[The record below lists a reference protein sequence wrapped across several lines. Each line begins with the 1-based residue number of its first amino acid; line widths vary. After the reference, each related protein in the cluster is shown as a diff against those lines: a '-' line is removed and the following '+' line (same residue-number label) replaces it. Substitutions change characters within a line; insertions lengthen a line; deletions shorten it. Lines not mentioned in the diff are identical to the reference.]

1 MKLLTV
7 YVHGIG
13 DHISRD
19 KFKVDWDSAIFQRE
33 MSYRTRAAFWSDIRY
48 PQTVNSKKSL
58 AALAHAELWDVEIR
72 SSFIRVASKFE
83 DGSAERKEFMEK
95 LAARMAGYSHEET
108 QNGQYRGKVLPLPPF
123 LRDPITRAITSLFIK
138 DVAAYF
144 YDDDQRHQIRQ
155 RLIDCL
161 KTPHDN
167 FILVTHSMGT
177 IIAYDVLTDFANS
190 LIPEGIVPESNIK
203 VPLWITIGSPLGIQ
217 EVQDRLKQLKPNFPL
232 KKPSVVGEWRN
243 YADRLDA
250 VAVDPTLADDFKN
263 FQDIQ
268 DFDVK
273 NPDRMDFTQYGAHS
287 GKGYLSLPEVRQTI
301 INNAISI
308 EGQDYLNVLS
318 NFVVPKDV
326 AYMINESP
334 TRRIPVLIELDEK
347 AKGKTL
353 QEKSDSIV
361 SFIEKMTQGSEDVEL
376 DTMKRFVS
384 AKLNARE
391 IDTLA
396 HVAIVKDDNREQ
408 LTISKI
414 WHNNSKRALVNIA
427 SNTVHSTVARL
438 GYAASGKGIAWAVLD
453 SGVEALHP
461 HFGNKSNIKNVFDCT
476 KRGITKVELANSHDK
491 NGHGTHVC
499 GIISGEGTEKNDP
512 KNPFTGIAPEAELHV
527 YKVLKDN
534 GSGDDSYIIKAL
546 DHIADINQNASK
558 LLIQGVNLSLGG
570 PFDSTVFA
578 CGHSPLCRELKRLW
592 RQGVV
597 VVIAAGNEGIT
608 DILGADG
615 GSLQLSNDITIS
627 DPANLEECIAV
638 GSVHKSSPHFFGPSY
653 FSSRGPTA
661 DGRMKPD
668 CIAPGERI
676 ISCNNKFAEPGLNNY
691 VEMSGTSMAAPVV
704 SGLLAAFL
712 SVRSEFIGRPDELK
726 ELMLSNCTDLKRDRY
741 IQGHGMPN
749 LIKMILN
756 T

>member
-19 KFKVDWDSAIFQRE
+19 KFKIDWDAAIFHRE
-33 MSYRTRAAFWSDIRY
+33 MTYRTRAAFWSDIRY

-58 AALAHAELWDVEIR
+58 TALAHAELWDVEN
-72 SSFIRVASKFE
+72 SDSFIRVASKLE
-83 DGSAERKEFMEK
+83 SGSDSRRLFMER
-95 LAARMAGYSHEET
+95 LAARMSGFSHEST
-108 QNGQYRGKVLPLPPF
+108 QEGQYKSKVLPLPEF

-144 YDDDQRHQIRQ
+144 YDENQRHLIRQ
-155 RLIDCL
+155 RLIECL
-161 KTPHDN
+161 QTPHDN

-177 IIAYDVLTDFANS
+177 VIAYDVLTDFS
-190 LIPEGIVPESNIK
+190 HHMIPERIVPTKDIK
-203 VPLWITIGSPLGIQ
+203 VPLWVTIGSPLGIQ
-217 EVQDRLKQLKPNFPL
+217 EVQDKLKDLRPHLPL
-232 KKPSVVGEWRN
+232 AKPSVVDEWLN
-243 YADRLDA
+243 FADRLDM
-250 VAVDPTLADDFKN
+250 VAVDQTLADDYGNNEKIK
-263 FQDIQ
+263 DH
-268 DFDVK
+268 DVI
-273 NPDRMDFTQYGAHS
+273 NHDRLDFTQYGPHS
-287 GKGYLSLPEVRQTI
+287 GTGYLSISEVRKAI
-301 INNAISI
+301 IDKAVEI
-308 EGQDYLNVLS
+308 EGQGYMNVLS
-318 NFVVPKDV
+318 DFVVPKDV
-326 AYMINESP
+326 AYMINATP
-334 TRRIPVLIELDEK
+334 TKRIPVLIELDEK

-353 QEKSDSIV
+353 EEKRESVVEFVKQITNNAD
-361 SFIEKMTQGSEDVEL
+361 EAEL

-384 AKLNARE
+384 AKLTAKE
-391 IDTLA
+391 IDAVA
-396 HVAIVKDDNREQ
+396 HEATVKQNHKEQ

-414 WHNNSKRALVNIA
+414 WHNSSKRALVNTA
-427 SNTVHSTVARL
+427 ANTVHSTVARL
-438 GYAASGKGIAWAVLD
+438 GYAASGKGISWAILD
-453 SGVEALHP
+453 SGVEGLHP
-461 HFGNKSNIKNVFDCT
+461 HFQSKGNIKKVLDCT
-476 KRGITKVELANSHDK
+476 KKGITEVDLDKTTDK

-499 GIISGEGTEKNDP
+499 GIIAGEGFEKKTTSD
-512 KNPFTGIAPEAELHV
+512 PFTGIAPEAELHV

-546 DHIADINQNASK
+546 DHIADLNQSASK
-558 LLIQGVNLSLGG
+558 LVIQGVNLSLGG

-676 ISCNNKFAEPGLNNY
+676 ISCNNRYNETGLTNY
-691 VEMSGTSMAAPVV
+691 IEMSGTSMAAPVV

-726 ELMLSNCTDLKRDRY
+726 ELMLNNCTDLKRDRY
-741 IQGHGMPN
+741 IQGHGLPN
-749 LIKMILN
+749 LVKMILN